1 MPIARWN
8 CCSWRCQ
15 CVTRT
20 SSLEKLWYQCTKT
33 PRSHRKKIPTLEIL
47 IQRNRIKK
55 SPETTFSSQSAPCLK
70 PISAGPCGGWCPEKN
85 RPETGT
91 FNRPPFPKQ
100 NKGNT
105 RVLPWVL
112 RAYNLNIPHYKGHYM
127 TTNPNFMPFFL
138 GKSFKN
144 HHTFGLFDPPR

>member
-91 FNRPPFPKQ
+91 FN
-100 NKGNT
+100 
-105 RVLPWVL
+105 
-112 RAYNLNIPHYKGHYM
+112 IPHYKGHYM
-127 TTNPNFMPFFL
+127 TTNPNFMPFFFREIL
-138 GKSFKN
+138 QKSPYIWIVWSPQIGNFMTPALLNGDSKTANKN
-144 HHTFGLFDPPR
+144 SLLTG